1 MSSKVIKIGSV
12 IACIIVIL
20 VCSAYYTGHISTAV
34 YNIRSRY
41 PAMEVEDCSARI
53 TDTTPEGYYVN
64 YYGDVEDF
72 SEMEVVEVTLLL
84 SNHTNNTA
92 SIRDFWT
99 YYNDAEG
106 YHLYEMEEDTENL
119 AVSNYENRKIIPPG
133 EQASLKEYVL
143 VPRGMHEIMVKTDN
157 MESFTITF

>member
-53 TDTTPEGYYVN
+53 TDTTPE
-64 YYGDVEDF
+64 
-72 SEMEVVEVTLLL
+72 
-84 SNHTNNTA
+84 
-92 SIRDFWT
+92 
-99 YYNDAEG
+99 
-106 YHLYEMEEDTENL
+106 
-119 AVSNYENRKIIPPG
+119 
-133 EQASLKEYVL
+133 
-143 VPRGMHEIMVKTDN
+143 
-157 MESFTITF
+157 